1 MRLVSRLFWYLFFH
15 VLYTAVASSSPCLH
29 RIEGSKGIVKSPQ
42 SEIVTSCSWQITV
55 PHNHGILMTFTTF
68 ELYYKGED
76 DKSNGITKLQ
86 AWDGD
91 SEHNT
96 SLGIFYGTK
105 RPFSLH
111 SSGRHLLLRL
121 TTAQDTPL
129 CNFEGSYISIITTGT
144 VEKFATF

>member
-1 MRLVSRLFWYLFFH
+1 
-15 VLYTAVASSSPCLH
+15 
-29 RIEGSKGIVKSPQ
+29 
-42 SEIVTSCSWQITV
+42 
-55 PHNHGILMTFTTF
+55 MTFTTF